1 MKTYLPRSKKEPYPR
16 EHEPFCWEG
25 KGIGIKVSL
34 IKYIDG
40 LQEVLERIKREQASN
55 IRDAGGLVADA
66 LSAGGIVHAFGT
78 GHSHLIADEA
88 FFRAGGIAAVNPI
101 LDERLI
107 FLKGALE
114 STRSEQE
121 SGFARSLI
129 EREQVRPEDVA
140 IIISN
145 SGRNAAPIEMALEM
159 KARGVK
165 VVAITNLEQSKLS
178 ASRDASGKKL
188 FQLADVTID
197 NCVPAGDALL
207 DLPGLASRIGPSSTV
222 AGAAIINSVIIEAV
236 VELLR
241 RGATVPVLPSAN
253 VEGVSEETLRNIL
266 APYKGRIKYLDVD
279 QLAAVDHAD

>member
-1 MKTYLPRSKKEPYPR
+1 MSFP
-16 EHEPFCWEG
+16 
-25 KGIGIKVSL
+25 
-34 IKYIDG
+34 KYIDG
-40 LQEVLERIKREQASN
+40 LQAVLARIKREQSDN
-55 IRDAGGLVADA
+55 IEKAGRLIADS

-88 FFRAGGIAAVNPI
+88 FFRAGGIAAINPI

-107 FLKGALE
+107 FLKGALQ

-121 SGFARSLI
+121 SGLARSLI
-129 EREQVRPEDVA
+129 EREQVRSEDVA

-145 SGRNAAPIEMALEM
+145 SGRNAAPIEMAMEM

-165 VVAITNLEQSKLS
+165 VIAITNLEQSKPS

-188 FQLADVTID
+188 FQLADISID

-207 DLPGLASRIGPSSTV
+207 TLPGLASRIGPSSTV
-222 AGAAIINSVIIEAV
+222 AGAAIVNSLIIEAV

-241 RGATVPVLPSAN
+241 RGESVPVLPSAN
-253 VEGVSEETLRNIL
+253 VEGVSEETLKDIL
-266 APYKGRIKYLDVD
+266 RPYKGRIKYLDVD
-279 QLAAVDHAD
+279 EVIAGTHAKG